1 MRNCALPI
9 HREVRALVLLFIA
22 SLLSVAALPVAAPA
36 ALLAQDSGG
45 QLSGDAQT
53 VLQSV
58 NQARADAGLPPLQLN
73 PQLTQAAQNHVND
86 VVDNH
91 IWGHIG
97 SDGSTVG
104 VRAAR
109 AGYTKGVSENWVAA
123 SGPGG
128 AMAWWMN
135 DYIHRVNI
143 LTPKWTDVGVGVR
156 SAPGSSM
163 VLYVTVFGAGA
174 GGQVAAAPAAAISA
188 PQPNA
193 PAQRASLPSSVP
205 KGGMDYTIQPG
216 DTLLGIGVRYGID
229 WQQIASANGL
239 SETSLLQIGQS
250 MRLPDSEGRTS
261 AEQAAQVA
269 TAGQFRSYM
278 VFGGDTLL
286 SIAARYSITWEEVA
300 AANGLGERDILQVGQ
315 ILRIPIY
322 EAPAT
327 AEGSGAEPDNSGA
340 GAQAEEQDEGP
351 DGEAAAAQEAA
362 QAAPPS
368 TPTAQ
373 TTFVSHPAPAA
384 PAQAAPAPASSVR
397 LHTVQPGETVISIAV
412 RYNLNWQTLL
422 DLNGLSDD
430 SLLQIGQQIRLD

>member
-1 MRNCALPI
+1 M
-9 HREVRALVLLFIA
+9 RALILVFIA
-22 SLLSVAALPVAAPA
+22 SLLSFAALPVAAPI
-36 ALLAQDSGG
+36 ALLAQDGG

-73 PQLTQAAQNHVND
+73 PLLTQAAQNHVND
-86 VVDNH
+86 VVDNR

-109 AGYTKGVSENWVAA
+109 AGYSNSGGVSENWVAA

-128 AMAWWMN
+128 AIAWWMN

-143 LTPKWTDVGVGVR
+143 LTPKWTEVGVGVR

-163 VLYVTVFGAGA
+163 TLYVTVFGAGN
-174 GGQVAAAPAAAISA
+174 GGSVAAAPAAAA
-188 PQPNA
+188 PVAPPAGA
-193 PAQRASLPSSVP
+193 PAARAAAPSSVP
-205 KGGMDYTIQPG
+205 VGGMDYTIQPG

-250 MRLPDSEGRTS
+250 VRLPDSEGRTS
-261 AEQAAQVA
+261 ADQAAPVA

-300 AANGLGERDILQVGQ
+300 AANGLGEHDILQVGQ

-327 AEGSGAEPDNSGA
+327 DEVPGAAPAAPQAEPQGE
-340 GAQAEEQDEGP
+340 GDEGEEE
-351 DGEAAAAQEAA
+351 GEASAADEGQAAAA
-362 QAAPPS
+362 APVA
-368 TPTAQ
+368 TPVATLTAQ
-373 TTFVSHPAPAA
+373 TTFVSNPAPAA
-384 PAQAAPAPASSVR
+384 PAQPAPAPTSAIR

-412 RYNLNWQTLL
+412 RYGLNWQTLL

-430 SLLQIGQQIRLD
+430 SLLQIGQQIRLE